1 MAITIFDND
10 TSGTALKRFEIFH
23 FSFFVFLASFFL
35 FCPNCW
41 PCAEFCIF
49 QATKR
54 YSNWLRSICEYRSLW
69 SLSFRRTIPLKIAVC
84 RWKAREMSKVRNQK
98 YNTWLEISVRQTR
111 IDFILFQPLFFL
123 YLLLLFFY
131 FIPSIINIL
140 MPFQL
145 FRTKKRK
152 RTRPSACLAFSSKP
166 GFCCTVRSQ
175 EIEQQFGRRNRKVC
189 SWWEQLRW

>member
-23 FSFFVFLASFFL
+23 FSFFVFLASFVS

-98 YNTWLEISVRQTR
+98 YNTWLEISVRPTR
-111 IDFILFQPLFFL
+111 IDFILFHPLFFSVSSSSI
-123 YLLLLFFY
+123 LLFYSFNY
-131 FIPSIINIL
+131 KHPDAVPTFSNEKKKKKPSQAL
-140 MPFQL
+140 
-145 FRTKKRK
+145 
-152 RTRPSACLAFSSKP
+152 
-166 GFCCTVRSQ
+166 V
-175 EIEQQFGRRNRKVC
+175 
-189 SWWEQLRW
+189 